1 VRRGLTRTL
10 VRPRPRT
17 IDVWLKDDRGKRA
30 EAGGGEGSAREENG
44 GGGGGGC
51 EENYRTR
58 YE

>member
-1 VRRGLTRTL
+1 MRRGLTRTL

-30 EAGGGEGSAREENG
+30 EAGGGSAREENGGG